1 MLETNAYFEGLPNS
15 YFTEGIAKFQ
25 KPAIQRKQSIDLF
38 FEGAIIVQRL
48 FPPRVK

>member
-38 FEGAIIVQRL
+38 FWGGDNRPTA
-48 FPPRVK
+48 FPA